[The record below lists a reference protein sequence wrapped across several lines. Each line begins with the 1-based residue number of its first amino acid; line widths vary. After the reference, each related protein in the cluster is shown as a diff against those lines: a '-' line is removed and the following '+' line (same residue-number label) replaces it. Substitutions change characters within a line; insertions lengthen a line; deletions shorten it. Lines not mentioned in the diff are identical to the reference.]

1 MSDHKHRRKTEI
13 CPNCQTILRPEDNF
27 CPSCGQENHDLKV
40 PIGHLVYE
48 FVESIT
54 HFDTKLWNTIK
65 AIFTKPGLIT
75 KDFVEG
81 RRARHVHPVRF
92 YIFMSFVFFLLLTK
106 NIDKS
111 VVENFEKDEN
121 GFTNVIEVKDLLTPK
136 EIKDN
141 DLDLLKN
148 VILQVHRDSL
158 RLRKEM
164 NEMRTISDVRID
176 SMLTEVEI
184 PATEKNR
191 KDFRKAVDLIASK
204 ESLKAKSILSLGF
217 LTLTFDSQEEVE
229 EFKKELR
236 GLSDTQVDS
245 LMKAK
250 KIPDNWFAK
259 ALTKRLIK
267 LDFDDE
273 EHRKA
278 LFHAMIKSGSAT
290 MFILM
295 PFVALLLLWMFFR
308 KKYYYEH
315 LIFSIHIHT
324 FYFLVF
330 SVVLAIS
337 IWISKDFG
345 EKIIGPAVLLNWIY
359 LLASL
364 KYVYNKSWGATILRF
379 MLMSIPYLIVAFSLF
394 AFAMFYGFLNS

>member
-54 HFDTKLWNTIK
+54 HFDTKLWNTVK
-65 AIFTKPGLIT
+65 AIFTKPGKIT
-75 KDFVEG
+75 KDFIEG

-111 VVENFEKDEN
+111 IGENFEKDEK
-121 GFTNVIEVKDLLTPK
+121 GFNNTIKLEDLLTNK
-136 EIKDN
+136 ELKDN
-141 DLDLLKN
+141 NLSQIRN
-148 VILQVHRDSL
+148 VILEVHRDSV

-164 NEMRTISDVRID
+164 NEMKNISDARID

-184 PATEKNR
+184 SANEKNR
-191 KDFRKAVDLIASK
+191 NDFRKAVDLIANK
-204 ESLKAKSILSLGF
+204 KILQAKSILNLGF
-217 LTLTFDSQEEVE
+217 LNLTFDSQEEVE
-229 EFKKELR
+229 QYKKEIKNY
-236 GLSDTQVDS
+236 SDQQVDS
-245 LMKAK
+245 LIKAN
-250 KIPDNWFAK
+250 KIPNNWFSK
-259 ALTKRLIK
+259 AIIKRLSK

-278 LFHAMIKSGSAT
+278 MFHAMIKSGSTT

-295 PFVALLLLWMFFR
+295 PFVALLLLWLFYR

-337 IWISKDFG
+337 IWISNDFA
-345 EKIIGPAVLLNWIY
+345 EKIIGPTFLLIWIY
-359 LLASL
+359 LIASL
-364 KYVYNKSWGATILRF
+364 KYVYNKSWRATILRF
-379 MLMSIPYLIVAFSLF
+379 ILMSIPYLIVAFSLF
-394 AFAMFYGFLNS
+394 SFAMFYGFLNS